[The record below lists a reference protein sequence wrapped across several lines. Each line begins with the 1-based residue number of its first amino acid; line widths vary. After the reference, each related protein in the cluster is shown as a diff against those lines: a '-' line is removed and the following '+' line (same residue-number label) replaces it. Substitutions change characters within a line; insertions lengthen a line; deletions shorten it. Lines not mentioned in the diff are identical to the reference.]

1 MRVLVT
7 GDRGYIGSVLV
18 PVLQAAGHE
27 VVGLDAG
34 WFDGC
39 DFGPL
44 PGHYRQLTGDI
55 RDVTPYHLCD
65 FDAVLH
71 LAAISN
77 DPLGDLDPR
86 ATFDVNVGGAIH
98 LAATAK
104 AAGVRRFVLSSSCAL
119 YGAAGPSPVTE
130 DATAH
135 PLTTYAESVVR
146 AEAGISALA
155 DDTFS
160 PTYLRSATAYGSSP
174 RLRTDIVLNN
184 LVAAAL
190 VTGAVE
196 LWSDG
201 TPWRP
206 MVHVRD
212 ICAAFVAAIEA
223 PREAVHDTAI
233 NVGRAEDVVRVGDL
247 ALAVSRLTGAPVRTR
262 PGAGPDLRSY
272 RVDFTRIGALLPA
285 FRPSWTIGLGI
296 EELVRDM
303 QRIGLGAD
311 ELGRARFVRLQR
323 VRELLALHRMNV
335 GLRAEITAV

>member
-18 PVLQAAGHE
+18 PVLQGAGHE

-39 DFGPL
+39 DFGPV
-44 PGHYRQLTGDI
+44 PTAHRQLTGDI

-65 FDAVLH
+65 FEAVLH
-71 LAAISN
+71 LAAVSN
-77 DPLGDLDPR
+77 DPVGDLDPQ
-86 ATFDVNVGGAIH
+86 ATFDVNTDGALH

-119 YGAAGPSPVTE
+119 YGAAGEAPVTE
-130 DATAH
+130 DAAAH
-135 PLTTYAESVVR
+135 PVTPYGESIVR

-155 DDTFS
+155 DDGFS
-160 PTYLRSATAYGSSP
+160 PTYLRSGTAYGSSP
-174 RLRTDIVLNN
+174 RLRTDVVLNN

-190 VTGAVE
+190 VTGRVE

-206 MVHVRD
+206 MVHVQD
-212 ICAAFVAAIEA
+212 ICAAFLAALDA
-223 PREAVHDTAI
+223 PREVVHDTAF
-233 NVGRAEDVVRVGDL
+233 NVGRPDDVVQVADL
-247 ALAVSRLTGAPVRTR
+247 ALAVSRVTGAPVTTR

-272 RVDFTRIGALLPA
+272 RVDFTRIGTALPA
-285 FRPSWTIGLGI
+285 FRPAWTTGLGI
-296 EELVRDM
+296 AELVHDM
-303 QRIGLGAD
+303 RRFGFGGD
-311 ELGRARFVRLQR
+311 ELGRARFMRLQR
-323 VRELLALHRMNV
+323 VRELLATHRMSV